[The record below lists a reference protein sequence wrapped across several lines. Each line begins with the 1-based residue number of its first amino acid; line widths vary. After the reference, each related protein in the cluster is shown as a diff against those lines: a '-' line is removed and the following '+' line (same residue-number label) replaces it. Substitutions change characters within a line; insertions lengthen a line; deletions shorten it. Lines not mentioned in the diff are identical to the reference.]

1 MSSDSVIIID
11 AGGRT
16 FKTSTTTLEA
26 SGAGYFEALL
36 GETGRKLRGRKRA
49 RAAPEVTG
57 SAEGDDA
64 GAPREIFIDR
74 DPDVFADVLRFMR
87 ANRLP
92 AAAAADAHRLDDL
105 RTEAEFLC
113 YEALVAACDEAL
125 EALER
130 ARPTAR
136 WLALHV
142 KPYFTTNGEDDITP
156 FYENVVVVD
165 VPKGHILYIVSAQ
178 EQPTG
183 ERTNNYNL
191 TATNELNDRDGL
203 ISIVLG
209 RRPPSQYDARPG
221 AGFTMGGGATEKV
234 HLYAYGAEFW
244 VAAWVG
250 HPSKI
255 PGLGAGAT

>member
-16 FKTSTTTLEA
+16 FKTSTTTLIGC
-26 SGAGYFEALL
+26 GAGYFEALL

-92 AAAAADAHRLDDL
+92 AAAAADAHRLEDL
-105 RTEAEFLC
+105 KCEAEFFC
-113 YEALVAACDEAL
+113 YDRLAAACDEAL

-130 ARPTAR
+130 ARPAAR
-136 WLALHV
+136 CLTFHV
-142 KPYFTTNGEDDITP
+142 KPYFTTSDEGDEI
-156 FYENVVVVD
+156 FRENVVKVD
-165 VPKGHILYIVSAQ
+165 VPKDHVFYIVSAQ
-178 EQPTG
+178 PCLKQG
-183 ERTNNYNL
+183 GSNNGMYNL
-191 TATNELNDRDGL
+191 AATNELHDADGVV
-203 ISIVLG
+203 SIVIG
-209 RRPPSQYDARPG
+209 SEGTPNRPG
-221 AGFTMGGGATEKV
+221 AGFTMGGGAAQKI
-234 HLYAYGAEFW
+234 HLYGYGAKFLLI
-244 VAAWVG
+244 AWVG

-255 PGLGAGAT
+255 PGLGAPRD

>member
-57 SAEGDDA
+57 SPDGDDA
-64 GAPREIFIDR
+64 PGGQREIFLDR

-92 AAAAADAHRLDDL
+92 AAAAADTHRLEDL
-105 RTEAEFLC
+105 KTEAEFFC
-113 YEALVAACDEAL
+113 YDRLVAACDEAI

-136 WLALHV
+136 CLTFHV
-142 KPYFTTNGEDDITP
+142 NHFHDEEGMQLNLVE
-156 FYENVVVVD
+156 VD
-165 VPKGHILYIVSAQ
+165 VPKGQVFFVTSAI
-178 EQPTG
+178 PIG
-183 ERTNNYNL
+183 GNGDNGYRL
-191 TATNELNDRDGL
+191 LATNK
-203 ISIVLG
+203 
-209 RRPPSQYDARPG
+209 QYDAEGVVVIVQGSRDSVKYDSRPG
-221 AGFTMGGGATEKV
+221 AGFTMGGGAGEKV
-234 HLYAYGAEFW
+234 CLHATGADFW
-244 VAAWVG
+244 VIAWVG

-255 PGLGAGAT
+255 PGLGATKD

>member
-16 FKTSTTTLEA
+16 FKTSTTTLAA

-92 AAAAADAHRLDDL
+92 AAAAADAHRLEDL
-105 RTEAEFLC
+105 KTEAEFFC
-113 YEALVAACDEAL
+113 YDRLAAACDEAI
-125 EALER
+125 EALTPRCLTLNIEACVKVDADGTDR
-130 ARPTAR
+130 RPQ
-136 WLALHV
+136 
-142 KPYFTTNGEDDITP
+142 
-156 FYENVVVVD
+156 NVVMVD
-165 VPKGHILYIVSAQ
+165 IPKGQVLHIVSVM
-178 EQPTG
+178 PTFG
-183 ERTNNYNL
+183 EYRRTYGL
-191 TATNELNDRDGL
+191 SATNDEEDVQRSAACFVRGVLDLGKSYDRSKPRITMVWWKERQSASRRFRSRFL
-203 ISIVLG
+203 AHRLG
-209 RRPPSQYDARPG
+209 GPRVKDPRPRRD
-221 AGFTMGGGATEKV
+221 
-234 HLYAYGAEFW
+234 
-244 VAAWVG
+244 
-250 HPSKI
+250 
-255 PGLGAGAT
+255 

>member
-1 MSSDSVIIID
+1 MADRLTVN
-11 AGGRT
+11 AGGRR
-16 FKTSTTTLEA
+16 FETSTTTLI
-26 SGAGYFEALL
+26 SCGAGYFDALL
-36 GETGRKLRGRKRA
+36 GETGQKLRSRKRA
-49 RAAPEVTG
+49 RAPEVTG
-57 SAEGDDA
+57 AVDDDDA
-64 GAPREIFIDR
+64 PGAPREIFVDR
-74 DPDVFADVLRFMR
+74 SPDLFEDVLQFAR
-87 ANRLP
+87 ANRLS
-92 AAAAADAHRLDDL
+92 AATRKDDERLEDL
-105 RTEAEFLC
+105 KTEAEFFC
-113 YEALVAACDEAL
+113 YDRLAAACGEAL

-136 WLALHV
+136 CLTFHV
-142 KPYFTTNGEDDITP
+142 KPYFTRNDEGDITT
-156 FYENVVVVD
+156 FHQNVVVVD
-165 VPKGHILYIVSAQ
+165 VPKGHVLYIVSAQ

-203 ISIVLG
+203 VSIVIG
-209 RRPPSQYDARPG
+209 RRPPSQYDTRPG

>member
-36 GETGRKLRGRKRA
+36 GETGRKLRGKKRA
-49 RAAPEVTG
+49 RV
-57 SAEGDDA
+57 SADGDDA
-64 GAPREIFIDR
+64 PGGQREIFLDR

-92 AAAAADAHRLDDL
+92 AAAAADAHRLEDL

-136 WLALHV
+136 FLTF
-142 KPYFTTNGEDDITP
+142 KIENKRNIDDDESGLYVSI
-156 FYENVVVVD
+156 D
-165 VPKGHILYIVSAQ
+165 VPKGQVFFVVSAEPYAGQ
-178 EQPTG
+178 RRENTYILGAANRLEDHPAFVVRG
-183 ERTNNYNL
+183 RVSNEEYER
-191 TATNELNDRDGL
+191 
-203 ISIVLG
+203 
-209 RRPPSQYDARPG
+209 QRPG
-221 AGFTMGGGATEKV
+221 AGFTFSGGATEKV
-234 HLYAYGAEFW
+234 HLCADGADFW
-244 VAAWVG
+244 VVAWVG

-255 PGLGAGAT
+255 PGLGAPRD

>member
-36 GETGRKLRGRKRA
+36 GETGRKLRGKKRA
-49 RAAPEVTG
+49 RV
-57 SAEGDDA
+57 SADGDDA
-64 GAPREIFIDR
+64 PGGGPREIFLDR

-92 AAAAADAHRLDDL
+92 AAAAADAHRLEDL

-113 YEALVAACDEAL
+113 YEALIAACDEAI

-136 WLALHV
+136 FLTF
-142 KPYFTTNGEDDITP
+142 KIENKRNIDDDESGLYVSI
-156 FYENVVVVD
+156 D
-165 VPKGHILYIVSAQ
+165 VPKGQVFFVVSAEPYAGQ
-178 EQPTG
+178 RRENTYILGAANRLEDHPAFVVRG
-183 ERTNNYNL
+183 RVSNEEYER
-191 TATNELNDRDGL
+191 
-203 ISIVLG
+203 
-209 RRPPSQYDARPG
+209 QRPG
-221 AGFTMGGGATEKV
+221 AGFTFSGGATEKV
-234 HLYAYGAEFW
+234 HLCADGADFW
-244 VAAWVG
+244 VVAWVG

-255 PGLGAGAT
+255 PGLGAPRD

>member
-36 GETGRKLRGRKRA
+36 GETGRKLPGKKRA
-49 RAAPEVTG
+49 RV
-57 SAEGDDA
+57 SADGDDA
-64 GAPREIFIDR
+64 PGGGPREIFLDR

-92 AAAAADAHRLDDL
+92 AAAAADAHRLQDL

-113 YEALVAACDEAL
+113 YEALIAACDEAV

-136 WLALHV
+136 CLTFHV
-142 KPYFTTNGEDDITP
+142 NH
-156 FYENVVVVD
+156 FYDEEGMEQNLVEVD
-165 VPKGHILYIVSAQ
+165 VPKGQVFFVTSANPVSTIGDA
-178 EQPTG
+178 G
-183 ERTNNYNL
+183 YRL
-191 TATNELNDRDGL
+191 LATNK
-203 ISIVLG
+203 
-209 RRPPSQYDARPG
+209 QYDAEGVVAIVQGSLISAKYDNRPG
-221 AGFTMGGGATEKV
+221 AGFTMGGGAAEKI
-234 HLYAYGAEFW
+234 HFYGYGAKFLLI
-244 VAAWVG
+244 AWVG

-255 PGLGAGAT
+255 PGLGAPRD